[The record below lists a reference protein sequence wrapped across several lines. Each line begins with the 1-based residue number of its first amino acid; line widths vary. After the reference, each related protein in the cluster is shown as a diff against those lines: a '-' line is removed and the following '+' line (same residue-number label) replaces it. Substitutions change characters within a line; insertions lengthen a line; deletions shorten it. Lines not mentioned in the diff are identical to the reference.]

1 MKVLQL
7 IDSLQPGGAERMAV
21 TLANELC
28 EHGFESYLCV
38 SREEGLLRDS
48 VRPDVSY
55 LHLEKRSTF
64 DLTGF
69 RKLFRIVKQ
78 NKIDVIHAHSSSF
91 FWATMVKIFYPK
103 FRLIW
108 HDHYG
113 NSEDVDNRSY
123 RTLRY
128 CSRYFNGIISVN
140 EILQDW
146 AVKNLGC
153 QRVKYIRNFVSKQA
167 SKSLKISLKGEP
179 GLRVICLANLRRQK
193 DHINLLRAFKQ
204 VQETVPGVSLHIVGK
219 DVEVEYAQEIKGY
232 VEAEKINHVFFL
244 GAQQGV
250 HELLKEATIGV
261 LSSNSEGLPVALL
274 EYGLNELPVVCT
286 KVGQCEEV
294 VGSYGK
300 LVPAKDS
307 EALANALL
315 YYLRN
320 PEKAQEDAVLF
331 QKHIEKYYT
340 FQAILPELKEMYES

>member
-1 MKVLQL
+1 
-7 IDSLQPGGAERMAV
+7 
-21 TLANELC
+21 
-28 EHGFESYLCV
+28 
-38 SREEGLLRDS
+38 
-48 VRPDVSY
+48 
-55 LHLEKRSTF
+55 
-64 DLTGF
+64 
-69 RKLFRIVKQ
+69 
-78 NKIDVIHAHSSSF
+78 
-91 FWATMVKIFYPK
+91 
-103 FRLIW
+103 
-108 HDHYG
+108 
-113 NSEDVDNRSY
+113 
-123 RTLRY
+123 
-128 CSRYFNGIISVN
+128 
-140 EILQDW
+140 
-146 AVKNLGC
+146 
-153 QRVKYIRNFVSKQA
+153 
-167 SKSLKISLKGEP
+167 
-179 GLRVICLANLRRQK
+179 LRRQK